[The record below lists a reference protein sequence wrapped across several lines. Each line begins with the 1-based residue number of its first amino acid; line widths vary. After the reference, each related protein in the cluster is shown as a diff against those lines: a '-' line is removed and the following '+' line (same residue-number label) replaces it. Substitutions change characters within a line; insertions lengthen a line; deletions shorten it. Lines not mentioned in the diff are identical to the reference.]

1 MPNNESKQS
10 GHGTAAAEQSKS
22 QRAATK
28 WNALIDDTL
37 IPAPQR
43 VVRASVLLEQAGVS
57 GDKVLVR
64 DHGSDEDVAQA
75 QDELIDLAEGNV
87 FYIVDACDVPPKRK
101 CTKPAKLAL
110 FVDDRPEV
118 TLNPNQ
124 TGKTIRELFG
134 LRDDVNLLRDYESP
148 NDEPVS
154 ITDAAPFER
163 GPVFITRRQHSTL
176 TIIVNSKPFTEADG
190 VKKQMTGRQIAT
202 LVSENPDATEVFKLQ
217 QGQKP
222 EPVPLDKKIAI
233 HDKDE
238 FRVIRK
244 DVAGGFEPSRISREL
259 KKLTEGGCQT
269 KLIDQ
274 PFAAVIYRDVPTRP
288 GYPHSKQTDVL
299 VPVPSGYPGAF
310 IDGAYLPQD
319 SPLLGRVAGQRGQGT
334 IQADGRVWEL
344 VSYHPHNGAGGP
356 SWNKDRHGF
365 HTYFDE
371 ILNWIQRAKE

>member
-1 MPNNESKQS
+1 MRNNNPEQS
-10 GHGTAAAEQSKS
+10 GHGLAAAEELKS
-22 QRAATK
+22 QRAAAK
-28 WNALIDDTL
+28 WNALIEDTL
-37 IPAPQR
+37 VPSPQR
-43 VVRASVLLEQAGVS
+43 DVRAHVLLAQAGV
-57 GDKVLVR
+57 GAGKVLVR
-64 DHGSDEDVAQA
+64 DHGGEEDVAMEH
-75 QDELIDLAEGNV
+75 DELINLALGNV
-87 FYIVDACDVPPKRK
+87 FYVVDACDALPKRK

-148 NDEPVS
+148 NDEPVGV
-154 ITDAAPFER
+154 TDKAPFER

-190 VKKQMTGRQIAT
+190 VKKRMTGRQIAT
-202 LVSENPDATEVFKLQ
+202 LVSDNPDATEVFKLGK
-217 QGQKP
+217 GQKP
-222 EPVPLDKKIAI
+222 DPVPLDKEIAI
-233 HDKDE
+233 HDADE

-259 KKLTEGGCQT
+259 KKLKDGGCRT
-269 KLIDQ
+269 KLIEQ
-274 PFAAVIYRDVPTRP
+274 PFTAVIFRAVPTRP
-288 GYPHSKQTDVL
+288 GYPHVKQTDVL
-299 VPVPSGYPGAF
+299 VRVPSGYPGAF
-310 IDGAYLPQD
+310 IDGAYLPQE

-344 VSYHPHNGAGGP
+344 VSYHPHNGGGGP
-356 SWNKDRHGF
+356 MWNKDRHGF

-371 ILNWIQRAKE
+371 ILYWIQHAKD